1 MDGIIPLYK
10 PRGMT
15 SFDCVAKMRG
25 ILHQKKIG
33 HSGTL
38 DPNVD
43 GVLPICVGKATKVV
57 NYLMTS
63 GKVYMG
69 SITFGFSTT
78 TEDLDG
84 EVVKK
89 KFLKE
94 PLTDDQIDQAM
105 AELTGEIIQIPP
117 IYSAIKVN
125 GKKLYEYARQGI
137 DVKRPERKITVQTF
151 KRQGKS
157 IFNST
162 DGTQTVNFEVQCS
175 KGTYVRTLAVDVGK
189 YLGIPAVMSKLTRV
203 KSGGFKLSET
213 VTFAQLELAV
223 KHENVAT
230 LMYPLDYALKMYP
243 HFSLNEDLNRRV
255 QNGAILQRS
264 NFKQPK
270 NAAPVLVLTF
280 ENQVQALYQYDEQRV
295 AYRPLTMLLVN

>member
-63 GKVYMG
+63 GKVYTG

-105 AELTGEIIQIPP
+105 SELTGEIIQIPP

-137 DVKRPERKITVQTF
+137 DVKRPERKITVQAF

-162 DGTQTVNFEVQCS
+162 DGTQMVNFEVQCS

-189 YLGIPAVMSKLTRV
+189 NLGIPAVMSKLTRV
-203 KSGGFKLSET
+203 ESGGFKLSET

-223 KHENVAT
+223 KHEIVDT

-243 HFSLNEDLNRRV
+243 HFSLDEDLNRRV

-280 ENQVQALYQYDEQRV
+280 KNRVQALYQYDEQRV